1 MEVKTEEPAPD
12 PEPVTVKQD
21 DNQAAEHQQG
31 QDSTARAEQVKV
43 EADKGGNYSRKRP
56 YEESRSYGYYEH
68 REEKR

>member
-12 PEPVTVKQD
+12 PEPVAVKQV
-21 DNQAAEHQQG
+21 DNQGPEPQQG
-31 QDSTARAEQVKV
+31 QDGTARAEQVKV
-43 EADKGGNYSRKRP
+43 EDKGGNYSRKRP